1 MGFSFVCVCVCMYS
15 RRQIK
20 GNDAF
25 WCNSTVKH
33 LWIVLIDKF
42 CKLTHLLWSCW
53 AVIEGFL
60 LTWILITLCCQ
71 LVTTSFLVPV
81 PGSLSLGNDIGRAKS
96 PEDDIPHELK
106 LKNLQIADLLKPIL
120 LPILPYYDLHWDML
134 RFVRCGYL

>member
-1 MGFSFVCVCVCMYS
+1 MS
-15 RRQIK
+15 
-20 GNDAF
+20 
-25 WCNSTVKH
+25 
-33 LWIVLIDKF
+33 
-42 CKLTHLLWSCW
+42 
-53 AVIEGFL
+53 
-60 LTWILITLCCQ
+60 LCCQ

-134 RFVRCGYL
+134 RFVCFGYL